1 MTATAGDLDR
11 KVTIQRSTA
20 TTNAFNEPVLTWADF
35 VTVRARRR
43 DVSDRQRTEMIAAG
57 QVGAFLA
64 TRFTIRSSVQTRT
77 VKPVDRLM
85 HEGSAWSIH
94 GIKEADEG
102 RFRFLEI
109 MAVKDADS

>member
-1 MTATAGDLDR
+1 MTVTAGDLDR

-64 TRFTIRSSVQTRT
+64 TRFIIRSSVQTRT

-85 HEGSAWSIH
+85 HEGSTWSIH

-109 MAVKDADS
+109 MAVKDADT